1 MPDLQH
7 LSLDEVV
14 AHLQELED
22 PRSVSGGALPSALQG
37 TTQDA
42 PVQTTQ
48 IAVTALN
55 MLGLSADRLQGVVIE
70 GTKGLPGLHVPQN
83 QTVTLTVNENDQV
96 MVGAFNDS
104 STTDNLNK
112 YKVAVQWGDDQE
124 DQNAI
129 LIRDASNP
137 HIVDVWD
144 RHTYDAPGIYDGTVV
159 ITPPA
164 GSTTT
169 ETSTARVLDVLTGPA
184 GWLRPG
190 QGLEVPRSIE
200 DDRGL
205 SR

>member
-1 MPDLQH
+1 M
-7 LSLDEVV
+7 
-14 AHLQELED
+14 
-22 PRSVSGGALPSALQG
+22 QG

-42 PVQTTQ
+42 PVETKQ

-55 MLGLSADRLQGVVIE
+55 MLGLSADSLQGVVLE

-96 MVGAFNDS
+96 MVGAFNDP

-112 YKVAVQWGDDQE
+112 YKVTVQWGDDLG

-144 RHTYDAPGIYDGTVV
+144 RHTYDAR
-159 ITPPA
+159 
-164 GSTTT
+164 GSTTGPSRSPRPRGARPPKRSRRGS
-169 ETSTARVLDVLTGPA
+169 STC
-184 GWLRPG
+184 
-190 QGLEVPRSIE
+190 
-200 DDRGL
+200 
-205 SR
+205 